1 MIRIKIVKEAVTIPD
16 EEAKELALDKVKAAD
31 ASGIEDILAVE
42 SVLVDEQFELY
53 EALQDAIDED
63 GERPCPQCIY
73 EIIVDAS
80 CGCSDMI
87 KEAEYRGR
95 TVPIGKPMK
104 GDVAKS
110 KVYVTGCGKD
120 KKRVKKVNF
129 GSKSMKI
136 KKHIPGRRKSFR
148 ARHKCKGKTYKKD
161 KCTASYWSC
170 RAW

>member
-1 MIRIKIVKEAVTIPD
+1 MIKIKIVKEAVTIPD
-16 EEAKELALDKVKAAD
+16 EEARDLARAKIASAD
-31 ASGIEDILAVE
+31 DSEIQDILTAE

-63 GERPCPQCIY
+63 GNTPCPQCLY
-73 EIIVDAS
+73 EMIVDAS

-87 KEAEYRGR
+87 EEAEYGGR
-95 TVPIGKPMK
+95 KVPIGKPMK
-104 GDVAKS
+104 GDVKKS
-110 KVYVTGCGKD
+110 KVYVMGCGKD
-120 KKRVKKVNF
+120 KKRVKKINF

-148 ARHKCKGKTYKKD
+148 ARHKCDTAKD
-161 KCTASYWSC
+161 RCTARYWSC